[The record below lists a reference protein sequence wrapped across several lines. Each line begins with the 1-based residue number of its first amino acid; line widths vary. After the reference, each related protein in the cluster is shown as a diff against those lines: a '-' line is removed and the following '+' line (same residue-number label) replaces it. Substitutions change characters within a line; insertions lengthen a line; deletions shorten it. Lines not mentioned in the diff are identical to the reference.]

1 MSTFIQR
8 VVAGFR
14 DPSRGRFMIEIAE
27 LLDLDASNIEA
38 LRCLPVLS
46 LERNE
51 IFVSMISPEHGG
63 VLDWRDDIGQI
74 YDLLESC
81 LSPEQYALLPERTT
95 IFALTLG
102 KKVLELSHYLEKS
115 GIALRLIESL
125 GDSYYLII
133 VPIVLVAKFDDIA
146 KKRAV
151 DAA

>member
-1 MSTFIQR
+1 MT
-8 VVAGFR
+8 
-14 DPSRGRFMIEIAE
+14 EIAE

-38 LRCLPVLS
+38 MRRLPVLS

-51 IFVSMISPEHGG
+51 IFVSMICPEHGC

-74 YDLLESC
+74 YDSLESC
-81 LSPEQYALLPERTT
+81 LTPEQYALLPERTT
-95 IFALTLG
+95 ISAPTLG
-102 KKVLELSHYLEKS
+102 KKVLELSRYLEVN
-115 GIALRLIESL
+115 GNALRLIESL

-133 VPIVLVAKFDDIA
+133 VPIALIAKFDDIA